1 MRANRLIT
9 YWDQL
14 GSPGAKLAGDRAT
27 EWFGEMIVG
36 YRRNTDIGA
45 QFLYKFGYSD
55 AHGFFGAWVELGGT
69 FGILCIAGP
78 AEQMAKL
85 DNNIAK
91 RWVPIDQFGRD
102 VRAGKSG
109 ASSTERPSKQNR
121 EAAS

>member
-1 MRANRLIT
+1 
-9 YWDQL
+9 
-14 GSPGAKLAGDRAT
+14 
-27 EWFGEMIVG
+27 MIVG
-36 YRRNTDIGA
+36 YRRNTDNGA